1 MRQIFGNPH
10 KTCSKSKC
18 SQPDCTKSWHRLVNG
33 LHSIDAAADKCAVFC
48 LTVKIEGVK
57 THSFFDTFP
66 SFSGWCGVRG
76 SSVIALTNCK
86 VSKGRSARVY
96 SKALVEENRSPSQ
109 RQDRVPRRWTGLS
122 GWQ

>member
-1 MRQIFGNPH
+1 MQRTLENPR
-10 KTCSKSKC
+10 KTCAQSKSMGA
-18 SQPDCTKSWHRLVNG
+18 DCTKIRQRLVNG
-33 LHSIDAAADKCAVFC
+33 LHSIDSARDINACFC

-76 SSVIALTNCK
+76 SSKIAFTNCK

-96 SKALVEENRSPSQ
+96 SKALVEENRSPSR

-122 GWQ
+122 GWR